1 MQNDL
6 HLFLDLLFYFVLPI
20 LLWEFGRQYLPD
32 YIAMILS
39 SLPGVFYSF
48 SRFLQSNKLNFTRM
62 FLLMNII
69 IGLIIDLF
77 SGSAIWLLW
86 NNVFYSL
93 GLSLIYVGSCI
104 INKPL
109 FLYFLL
115 DILEEQGY
123 DRRLTEELFFEK
135 SAQQIIKL
143 LTFINGIRELVYS
156 FILMNLVTKYGIE
169 IYSLSIV
176 IDQIFGFLMS
186 VITVIVFIYLY
197 RFLNKAVSVKKG
209 GKPIRKK
216 RLRLTPLWY
225 FFHFERCYFF
235 FYNHH
240 L

>member
-1 MQNDL
+1 MQKDF
-6 HLFLDLLFYFVLPI
+6 HLILDILFYFVLPI
-20 LLWEFGRQYLPD
+20 CLWEFGRKYLPD

-39 SLPGVFYSF
+39 SLPGVFYSL

-62 FLLMNII
+62 FLLINII
-69 IGLIIDLF
+69 VGLIIDLF
-77 SGSAIWLLW
+77 SGSAIWLIW

-93 GLSLIYVGSCI
+93 GLSLIYVGSCL

-109 FLYFLL
+109 FLYFSL
-115 DILEEQGY
+115 DILEVQGY
-123 DRRLTEELFFEK
+123 DRRLTEELLFEK
-135 SAQQIIKL
+135 SAQQIIKI

-156 FILMNLVTKYGIE
+156 IILMNLLTKYGIE
-169 IYSLSIV
+169 IYSFSIV
-176 IDQIFGFLMS
+176 IDQFFGFFMS

-197 RFLNKAVSVKKG
+197 RFLNKTVSVKKWD
-209 GKPIRKK
+209 KSIRKK

-225 FFHFERCYFF
+225 YFHFERCYFF